1 MRGLR
6 LIETRRARR
15 LRREATSAEKIVWSR
30 LRNRSLGGFKF
41 IRQEPIGPFIADFI
55 CRERRLIVEI
65 DGETHSS
72 AEEIAGDARR
82 SAFLSAQGYRIIR
95 FTNQAVYENAE
106 VVADAILRA
115 LDEVSA

>member
-6 LIETRRARR
+6 LIETRHARE
-15 LRREATSAEKIVWSR
+15 LRREATSAEKIVWRS

-41 IRQEPIGPFIADFI
+41 IRQEPIGPFIVDFI

-72 AEEIAGDARR
+72 AEEIAADARR
-82 SAFLSAQGYRIIR
+82 TAFLNAQGYRVVR

-106 VVADAILRA
+106 AVADAVLRA
-115 LDEVSA
+115 LAEVSA